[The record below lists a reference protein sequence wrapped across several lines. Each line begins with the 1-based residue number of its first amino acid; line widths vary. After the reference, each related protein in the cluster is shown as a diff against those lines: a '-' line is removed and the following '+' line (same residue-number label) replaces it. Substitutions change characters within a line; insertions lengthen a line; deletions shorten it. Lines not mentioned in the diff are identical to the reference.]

1 MFNKKLLWFNFSFF
15 YLTFFISQNYFAQAP
30 DTLWTK
36 TFGGSETEFG
46 YYTQQTN
53 DGGYIVA
60 GWTKSFGA
68 GQNDIWLIKTNSSGD
83 TLWTKTYGGSSD
95 ENISCAQQTNDSGY
109 ILFIESDSFHP
120 TYWKVWL
127 VKTDEL
133 GDTIWTKVIGGNRHY
148 FLESGL
154 QITEGG
160 YVFTGYTK
168 ATAAGQE
175 DVWFVK
181 TDTSGNPLWTKTIGG
196 FEGDQSQAILQT
208 SDSGFVIA
216 AVTKSF
222 GTGDY
227 DVWLIKTDV
236 NGDTIWTKTY
246 GGNQTDW
253 VYSIQLTSEQGFII
267 AGSTKSFGY
276 ANGKFDIWLIK
287 TNSFGDTLWTKTFG
301 GVENDGAYSV
311 RESIDGGFILTGYTS
326 SFGAG
331 EQDVWLIKT
340 DASGNLLWSKT
351 FGGSYWDVGRCVQ
364 QTNDGGYIIV
374 GDRFTTLAIDYN
386 IWLIKTTPDASDVEP
401 NDLSPIP
408 DKIILGQNYP
418 NPFNPSTIIEF
429 GIPESQF
436 VTLAVYNL
444 LGEQVGLL
452 VNENLSAG
460 NYRVK
465 WYAEEFPSGI
475 YFYKLSAGDIS
486 LSNKMI
492 LMQ

>member
-1 MFNKKLLWFNFSFF
+1 MFNKNLFWFNYSFLF
-15 YLTFFISQNYFAQAP
+15 ITFLIPPNCFAQAP

-36 TFGGSETEFG
+36 TFGGSESEFG

-83 TLWTKTYGGSSD
+83 SLWTKTYGGSSD
-95 ENISCAQQTNDSGY
+95 ENIRCAQQTNDGGY
-109 ILFIESDSFHP
+109 ILFIESNSFHP
-120 TYWKVWL
+120 TYWKAWL
-127 VKTDEL
+127 VKTDVL
-133 GDTIWTKVIGGNRHY
+133 GDILWTKVIGENRHY
-148 FLESGL
+148 FVESGL

-160 YVFTGYTK
+160 YVFAGYTK

-181 TDTSGNPLWTKTIGG
+181 TDTSGNPIWTKTIGG
-196 FEGDQSQAILQT
+196 IEGDESHSIVQT

-222 GTGDY
+222 GAGDY
-227 DVWLIKTDV
+227 DVWLIKTDI
-236 NGDTIWTKTY
+236 NGDTIWTKTL
-246 GGNQTDW
+246 GGNQKDW
-253 VYSIQLTSEQGFII
+253 AYSTQQTNDEGFII
-267 AGSTKSFGY
+267 AGSTKSFGHV
-276 ANGKFDIWLIK
+276 NGKSDVWLIK
-287 TNSFGDTLWTKTFG
+287 TNSLGDTLWTKTFG
-301 GVENDGAYSV
+301 GVENDGAFSV
-311 RESIDGGFILTGYTS
+311 RETIDGGFILTGYTN

-340 DASGNLLWSKT
+340 DASGVLLWSKT

-374 GDRFTTLAIDYN
+374 GDRYTTLAVDYN
-386 IWLIKTTPDASDVEP
+386 IWLIKTKPDPNDVEP
-401 NDLSPIP
+401 SDLSLIP
-408 DKIILGQNYP
+408 DKIILEQNYP
-418 NPFNPSTIIEF
+418 NPFNPSTTIEF

-460 NYRVK
+460 IYQAT
-465 WYAEEFPSGI
+465 WDADDLPSGI
-475 YFYKLSAGDIS
+475 YIYKLCVGEFT
-486 LSNKMI
+486 LSDKMI
-492 LMQ
+492 LLK